1 MFSLIDLFPFD
12 SALNG
17 NCPTYF
23 PRDSSQ
29 YKEINLVA
37 EHTSPMSTDSSTKMP
52 ISLRLMPFSSWSIW
66 FNQLI
71 PMYINFQFYTPIST
85 KLALVVNKNEPP
97 TLTSHRLF
105 QIISEDNLSE
115 HWNNIAGTN
124 GRSSRDSSLT
134 LMQFKHLFDQGSW
147 YLTLVN
153 DMDINVPIMVNITA
167 ITNQTIHC
175 PANCHNHGY
184 CHLGKCQC
192 FPGFIGH
199 DCADSKH
206 ISVFNYNTILTSVLF
221 SLIIVDV
228 CPVFCGGHGQY
239 LQGSCQCE
247 AGWKGRECTVRLDE
261 CEISDCNGN
270 GHCIQGICH
279 CQAGFKGEHCDQG
292 KLIWFLFQKH

>member
-1 MFSLIDLFPFD
+1 MFLIVFVSDLFPFD
-12 SALNG
+12 STLNG

-29 YKEINLVA
+29 YKEINLA
-37 EHTSPMSTDSSTKMP
+37 ADPTFGSLSTDSSTTMP
-52 ISLRLMPFSSWSIW
+52 ISLQLTPFSSWSIW
-66 FNQLI
+66 FNQLM

-85 KLALVVNKNEPP
+85 RLALVVNKNEPP

-105 QIISEDNLSE
+105 QIISEDNLPVQ
-115 HWNNIAGTN
+115 WNNAASIN
-124 GRSSRDSSLT
+124 GRSTRDSSLI

-153 DMDINVPIMVNITA
+153 DMDINVPIVVNITA

-199 DCADSKH
+199 DCADSKF
-206 ISVFNYNTILTSVLF
+206 ISVLNYDTILASV
-221 SLIIVDV
+221 V
-228 CPVFCGGHGQY
+228 Y
-239 LQGSCQCE
+239 
-247 AGWKGRECTVRLDE
+247 
-261 CEISDCNGN
+261 
-270 GHCIQGICH
+270 
-279 CQAGFKGEHCDQG
+279 
-292 KLIWFLFQKH
+292 